1 MNVGR
6 KVWGGVR
13 SEVGDGLGLCRLGV
27 GLLLAASI
35 VGGIPREAHSDP
47 APSSPPAPTS
57 SAPAPP
63 VAPPV
68 SLPSLPSISPPSAPT
83 TLSIAQEDL
92 VRQGTEA
99 YENGDYRK
107 AHDLLEEALLGA
119 GSVGLPPEDLLRLAS
134 SDRHLGFSGRA
145 ISLLLPLLSPGK
157 QRTLSSDLI
166 RRIHYQLA
174 LADRDKGN
182 DPAAVRQ
189 ILPFFSSLLRSDHI
203 RSASGIL
210 LPFWKSSDPLGGVIL
225 MGKSLGRLTPA
236 DQKTVVTRTI
246 DLVFSSLHDEE
257 SLSRVHT
264 LFPHDF
270 PGDYAAYRL
279 ALLSFRAHHPRLAE
293 SRVLGMLL
301 DYPDSLFVS
310 EAEQLANRI
319 SLPDPSPRAGLI
331 LPDMSGGPLKPYMR
345 SILTGAVAGWE
356 SGSTPPVPLLV
367 RFVLPHQHYLRWYDD
382 LVSREHIGAL
392 LGPFLSRD
400 YQAVRKKIIA
410 DQILV
415 VTPSVAPDPQN
426 RFMVSLAVLPEMTA
440 RAMAAFSLSLVPKAK
455 VAVLYPRDFYG
466 RTFLAAF
473 GPALESGG
481 GTLESPVG
489 VSSGRRHREEA
500 VGRLRRMG
508 QEIAIPPR
516 GPLPE
521 GVSGRAGDFVS
532 YDGKSYFLIHPSPP
546 PVREGSPPPPPPSP
560 YFFLP
565 DFDVV
570 AFPNDSAHPFKV
582 MDELVYKEI
591 QNVDVVGNETFMMA
605 RRHWDMVSDIHNPLY
620 SVSPVNLYR
629 IAGGRGGT
637 PEADRALAHLR
648 SLSGKPPDLLMLE
661 SYDCGALLSSLFS
674 GGFTTRYHMGVTAQA
689 RKSYEGLSGAVS
701 WGPPGTVS
709 RQFTLFRFLGGG
721 WEPVSSQTITN
732 R

>member
-1 MNVGR
+1 MGQ
-6 KVWGGVR
+6 KGWGKGQAGFG
-13 SEVGDGLGLCRLGV
+13 EGLGLSHV
-27 GLLLAASI
+27 AAGLLLAVSMMGVSPTEAFSNPTPASSPAP
-35 VGGIPREAHSDP
+35 VSPAP
-47 APSSPPAPTS
+47 APSSEPS
-57 SAPAPP
+57 
-63 VAPPV
+63 V
-68 SLPSLPSISPPSAPT
+68 SLPSLPAPPPPVPPT
-83 TLSIAQEDL
+83 TLSISQEGL
-92 VRQGTEA
+92 VRQGMEA
-99 YENGDYRK
+99 YENRDYRK

-119 GSVGLPPEDLLRLAS
+119 GAVGLPPEDLLRLAS

-145 ISLLLPLLSPGK
+145 ISLLLPLLSPSK
-157 QRTLSSDLI
+157 RSALSPELI

-182 DPAAVRQ
+182 DAAAVRQ
-189 ILPFFSSLLRSDHI
+189 ILPFFSSLLRSDHL
-203 RSASGIL
+203 RTASGIL

-246 DLVFSSLHDEE
+246 DLVFSSLHDETL
-257 SLSRVHT
+257 LSRVNS

-270 PGDYAAYRL
+270 PGDYADYRL

-367 RFVLPHQHYLRWYDD
+367 RFVLPHQQYGRWYDD

-400 YQAVRKKIIA
+400 YQAVRNKIIA

-415 VTPSVAPDPQN
+415 VTPSVAPDPKN

-455 VAVLYPRDFYG
+455 LAVLYPRDLYG
-466 RTFLAAF
+466 RNFLAAF

-481 GTLESPVG
+481 GTLDSPVG
-489 VSSGRRHREEA
+489 VSAGRRHREQA
-500 VGRLRRMG
+500 VARLRRMG
-508 QEIAIPPR
+508 QEVSIPPR
-516 GPLPE
+516 GSLPA

-532 YDGKSYFLIHPSPP
+532 YGGKSYFLIHPSPP
-546 PVREGSPPPPPPSP
+546 PAREGSPSPPPPSP

-629 IAGGRGGT
+629 IAGGKGGT
-637 PEADRALAHLR
+637 PEAERALARLR
-648 SLSGKPPDLLMLE
+648 NLSGKPPDLLMLE

-674 GGFTTRYHMGVTAQA
+674 GGFTTRYHLGVTAQA
-689 RKSYEGLSGAVS
+689 KKSYEGLSGTVS
-701 WGPPGTVS
+701 WGTPGTVS

-721 WEPVSSQTITN
+721 WEKVASQPVTN

>member
-1 MNVGR
+1 MGR
-6 KVWGGVR
+6 KFGRREIAGVAK
-13 SEVGDGLGLCRLGV
+13 GLGLFPWGA
-27 GLLLAASI
+27 GLLFAVSI
-35 VGGIPREAHSDP
+35 MGGIPGTVHSDP
-47 APSSPPAPTS
+47 PPSAPPAP
-57 SAPAPP
+57 APSVVPP
-63 VAPPV
+63 VA
-68 SLPSLPSISPPSAPT
+68 LPSLPSPPPPSVPT
-83 TLSIAQEDL
+83 TLSISQEDL

-119 GSVGLPPEDLLRLAS
+119 GAVGLPPEDLLRLAS
-134 SDRHLGFSGRA
+134 SDRHLGFSGLA
-145 ISLLLPLLSPGK
+145 IALLLPLLSPSN
-157 QRTLSSDLI
+157 RSLLSPVLI

-182 DPAAVRQ
+182 DRAAVRQ
-189 ILPFFSSLLRSDHI
+189 ILPFFSSLVRSDHL
-203 RSASGIL
+203 RTASGIL
-210 LPFWKSSDPLGGVIL
+210 LPFWKSSDPLEGVIL
-225 MGKSLGRLTPA
+225 MGKSLGRLTPV

-257 SLSRVHT
+257 SLSRVNI
-264 LFPHDF
+264 LFPHEF
-270 PGDYAAYRL
+270 PGDYADYRL
-279 ALLSFRAHHPRLAE
+279 ALLSFRAHHPHQAE
-293 SRVLGMLL
+293 SRILGMLL

-319 SLPDPSPRAGLI
+319 SLPDSSPRAGLI
-331 LPDMSGGPLKPYMR
+331 LPDMSAGPLKPYMR

-356 SGSTPPVPLLV
+356 AGSLPPVPLLV
-367 RFVLPHQHYLRWYDD
+367 RFVLPHQHYVRWYDN
-382 LVSREHIGAL
+382 LVSHEHIGAL
-392 LGPFLSRD
+392 LGPVLSRD
-400 YQAVRKKIIA
+400 YHAVQKKIID

-415 VTPSVAPDPQN
+415 VTPSVAPDPRN

-455 VAVLYPRDFYG
+455 VAVLYPRDLYG

-473 GPALESGG
+473 GPALKAGG
-481 GTLESPVG
+481 GTLDSPVG
-489 VSSGRRHREEA
+489 VSSGRRQRERA

-508 QEIAIPPR
+508 QEVSIPPR
-516 GPLPE
+516 GPLPA

-532 YDGKSYFLIHPSPP
+532 YGGKSYFLIHPSPP
-546 PVREGSPPPPPPSP
+546 PVREGSPPPAPPLP

-570 AFPNDSAHPFKV
+570 AYPNDSAHPFKV

-591 QNVDVVGNETFMMA
+591 QNVDVIGNETFMMA
-605 RRHWDMVSDIHNPLY
+605 RHHWDMVSDIHNPLY

-629 IAGGRGGT
+629 IAGGQGGT
-637 PEADRALAHLR
+637 SEADRALARLR
-648 SLSGKPPDLLMLE
+648 RLSGKPPDLLMLE
-661 SYDCGALLSSLFS
+661 SYDCGAFLSSLFS

-689 RKSYEGLSGAVS
+689 KKSYAGLSGEVS

>member
-1 MNVGR
+1 MGR
-6 KVWGGVR
+6 KVWGKER
-13 SEVGDGLGLCRLGV
+13 SGFGGRLGLCHVGA
-27 GLLLAASI
+27 GLLLAVSTLGA
-35 VGGIPREAHSDP
+35 IPTEALSDPSP
-47 APSSPPAPTS
+47 APSPPAASP
-57 SAPAPP
+57 APAPP
-63 VAPPV
+63 AGPSV
-68 SLPSLPSISPPSAPT
+68 SLPSLPALPPPSPPT
-83 TLSIAQEDL
+83 TLSISQEDL

-99 YENGDYRK
+99 YETGDYRK

-119 GSVGLPPEDLLRLAS
+119 GAIGLPTEDLLRLAS

-145 ISLLLPLLSPGK
+145 ISLLLPLLSPAKRG
-157 QRTLSSDLI
+157 TLSPDLI

-189 ILPFFSSLLRSDHI
+189 ILPFYLSLVRSDHL
-203 RSASGIL
+203 RTASGIL
-210 LPFWKSSDPLGGVIL
+210 LPFWKSADPLGGVIL

-257 SLSRVHT
+257 ALSRVNT

-270 PGDYAAYRL
+270 PGDYADYRL
-279 ALLSFRAHHPRLAE
+279 ALLSFRAHHPRQAE

-367 RFVLPHQHYLRWYDD
+367 RFVLPHQQYGRWYDN
-382 LVSREHIGAL
+382 LVSREHVGAL

-400 YQAVRKKIIA
+400 YRAVRKKIIA
-410 DQILV
+410 DQLLV
-415 VTPSVAPDPQN
+415 VTPSVAPDPKN

-455 VAVLYPRDFYG
+455 VAVLYPRDLYG

-481 GTLESPVG
+481 GTLDSPVG
-489 VSSGRRHREEA
+489 VSSGRRHREQA

-508 QEIAIPPR
+508 KEIPIPPR

-532 YDGKSYFLIHPSPP
+532 YGGKSYFLIHPSPSP
-546 PVREGSPPPPPPSP
+546 AREGSPSPPPPLP

-637 PEADRALAHLR
+637 PEADRTLARLR

-674 GGFTTRYHMGVTAQA
+674 EGFTTRYHLGVTAQA
-689 RKSYEGLSGAVS
+689 KKSYEGLSGSVS

-721 WEPVSSQTITN
+721 WEPVSSQTVTN